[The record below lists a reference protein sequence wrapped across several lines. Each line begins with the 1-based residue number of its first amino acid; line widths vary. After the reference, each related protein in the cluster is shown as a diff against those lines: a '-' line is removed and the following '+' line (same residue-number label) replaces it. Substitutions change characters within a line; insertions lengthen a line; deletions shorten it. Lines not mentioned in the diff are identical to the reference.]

1 MMLLQRSAPDALI
14 HFAHQ
19 NINEILR
26 EVNGVEYVMLCS
38 TDGFELTSVHKKNLD
53 NSGKLAAVSSSIL
66 AMVQAFL
73 AEISLNGCQSITLDA
88 ENGKALISAVP
99 SQNHPMLVVAITS
112 KEVLLGHLLLAVKKC
127 TEQIAEADR
136 NYCN

>member
-1 MMLLQRSAPDALI
+1 MLLQRSAPDALI
-14 HFAHQ
+14 NFAHQ
-19 NINEILR
+19 SINEILQ
-26 EVNGVEYVMLCS
+26 EVSGVEYVMVCS
-38 TDGFELTSVHKKNLD
+38 TDGFELTSAHKKDVN

-73 AEISLNGCQSITLDA
+73 GEISLNGCQSITLDA

-99 SQNHPMLVVAITS
+99 SQNHPMLIVVITA
-112 KEVLLGHLLLAVKKC
+112 KDVLLGHLLLAVKKS

-136 NYCN
+136 K